1 MDAGRSQAHHHG
13 LTWGWRDAMD
23 RHAVAFTVAI
33 AVSLVACGKAQE
45 AASEKAV
52 EKMIESSLSKD
63 GTQAKVNLSDGGV
76 KMATTDASGKTTS
89 LELGAA
95 KITEADLGVPF
106 YPGAKPTEGAAMR
119 VATGDSVSLQAGL
132 QSADAFDKVAAF
144 YRDKLKAMSDGKQL
158 TDMSSNDAASLSLV
172 DDKAKTS
179 LQVHVTKTDK
189 GSEIAILSIR
199 DKTK

>member
-106 YPGAKPTEGAAMR
+106 YPLIRIYVPTYEAGAVPPELAAIPPTKPGSRAA
-119 VATGDSVSLQAGL
+119 A
-132 QSADAFDKVAAF
+132 
-144 YRDKLKAMSDGKQL
+144 
-158 TDMSSNDAASLSLV
+158 
-172 DDKAKTS
+172 
-179 LQVHVTKTDK
+179 
-189 GSEIAILSIR
+189 
-199 DKTK
+199 